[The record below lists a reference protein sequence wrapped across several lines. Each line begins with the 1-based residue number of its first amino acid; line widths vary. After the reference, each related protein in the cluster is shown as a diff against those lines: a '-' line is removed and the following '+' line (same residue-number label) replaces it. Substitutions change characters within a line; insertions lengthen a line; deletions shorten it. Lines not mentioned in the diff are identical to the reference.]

1 MLSKDFH
8 ASRRKLY
15 ADLLEDGSVGFV
27 FCGKEKEDRGD
38 LMHPFT
44 PYANFYYLTGFT
56 EPKAVLMVTK
66 TSGNVREDL
75 FIDHPDEKAKRW
87 LGLFYTKESVK
98 EETGIENVEYLEKF
112 EESIPFF
119 RAPGRIRHVYFD
131 IANWEGPYA
140 RNEAQHFA
148 ARVQEYDPTLCL
160 HNTFHDLALIR
171 QVKTKEE
178 IALHRKACDITA
190 KGVEN
195 ILAHLHP
202 GMYEYEIEAHFNY
215 TLKSMNARHAFPTIA
230 ASGIN
235 ACCMHY
241 ERNDCQMQDG
251 SLILFDLGAEWG
263 YYASDVSRTFPVNGK
278 FTEEQAALYYV
289 VLKGLDAA
297 IAASRPGKPKNELQD
312 LSKSVMAEE
321 LIRLGYME
329 KPEDISRYYFHGSG
343 HYIGMYAHDVGN
355 DSAPLEEDMM
365 FTLEPGLYFD
375 DLKLGIRIE
384 DTLLVTKDGCEV
396 LSGRIPKTIEE
407 IEAFMRKQMKE

>member
-160 HNTFHDLALIR
+160 HR
-171 QVKTKEE
+171 
-178 IALHRKACDITA
+178 
-190 KGVEN
+190 
-195 ILAHLHP
+195 
-202 GMYEYEIEAHFNY
+202 
-215 TLKSMNARHAFPTIA
+215 
-230 ASGIN
+230 
-235 ACCMHY
+235 
-241 ERNDCQMQDG
+241 
-251 SLILFDLGAEWG
+251 
-263 YYASDVSRTFPVNGK
+263 
-278 FTEEQAALYYV
+278 
-289 VLKGLDAA
+289 
-297 IAASRPGKPKNELQD
+297 
-312 LSKSVMAEE
+312 
-321 LIRLGYME
+321 
-329 KPEDISRYYFHGSG
+329 
-343 HYIGMYAHDVGN
+343 
-355 DSAPLEEDMM
+355 
-365 FTLEPGLYFD
+365 
-375 DLKLGIRIE
+375 
-384 DTLLVTKDGCEV
+384 
-396 LSGRIPKTIEE
+396 
-407 IEAFMRKQMKE
+407 

>member
-119 RAPGRIRHVYFD
+119 RAPGRIRHVYID

-195 ILAHLHP
+195 ILTHLHP

-215 TLKSMNARHAFPTIA
+215 TLIF
-230 ASGIN
+230 
-235 ACCMHY
+235 
-241 ERNDCQMQDG
+241 
-251 SLILFDLGAEWG
+251 
-263 YYASDVSRTFPVNGK
+263 
-278 FTEEQAALYYV
+278 
-289 VLKGLDAA
+289 
-297 IAASRPGKPKNELQD
+297 
-312 LSKSVMAEE
+312 
-321 LIRLGYME
+321 IRE
-329 KPEDISRYYFHGSG
+329 KPHISVIFVANVS
-343 HYIGMYAHDVGN
+343 
-355 DSAPLEEDMM
+355 L
-365 FTLEPGLYFD
+365 T
-375 DLKLGIRIE
+375 IRFYVYQFKCFYDRIFYKSNAKSNKNF
-384 DTLLVTKDGCEV
+384 LLSV
-396 LSGRIPKTIEE
+396 E
-407 IEAFMRKQMKE
+407 I